1 MGAHGLVSAAGD
13 RIRAARKA
21 KGLTLREV
29 GALAGVS
36 APYLL
41 DVETGR
47 RAVSLI
53 SGPRIARVL
62 DLVFADLHPLDA
74 ATLDVALEALAAA
87 GGCDRAVV
95 VLRELRDRRP
105 S

>member
-1 MGAHGLVSAAGD
+1 VSAAGD
-13 RIRAARKA
+13 LIRAARKA

-47 RAVSLI
+47 RTISLI

-62 DLVFADLHPLDA
+62 DLVFADLRPLDA
-74 ATLDVALEALAAA
+74 TTLDVAMEALAAA
-87 GGCDRAVV
+87 GGCERAIG
-95 VLRELRDRRP
+95 VLRELRARRP